1 MMKDAMTEA
10 VFGSGDPVAVLKAA
24 QDQAQPLMPAN

>member
-10 VFGSGDPVAVLKAA
+10 VFGNGDPYEVLRAA
-24 QDQAQPLMPAN
+24 QERAQPLMPN